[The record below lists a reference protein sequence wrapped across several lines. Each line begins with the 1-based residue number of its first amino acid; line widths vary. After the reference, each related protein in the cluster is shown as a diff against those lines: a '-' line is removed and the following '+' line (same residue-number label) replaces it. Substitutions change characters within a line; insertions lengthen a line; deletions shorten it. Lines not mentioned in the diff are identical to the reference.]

1 MFAQIKKLLLIST
14 VIFFSSMCLADNPK
28 VSFETSMGN
37 ITLELFAE
45 ESPVTVK
52 NFLQYIDEDFYIDT
66 QFHRVISGFMVQ
78 GGGFTKQM
86 SKKQN
91 HEPIINESANGL
103 SNKRGTIAMA
113 RTQAPDSAT
122 SQFFINLVDNLSLNQ
137 VGNRAGYTVF
147 GEVTEG
153 MDIVDSMAKTKT
165 GMSSGHRDVP
175 IEPILILS
183 AKRL

>member
-1 MFAQIKKLLLIST
+1 MFAQIKKLLLIVT
-14 VIFFSSMCLADNPK
+14 VIIFSPMCLADNPK
-28 VSFETSMGN
+28 VSLETSMGT

-52 NFLQYIDEDFYIDT
+52 NFLRYIDEDFYIDT
-66 QFHRVISGFMVQ
+66 QFHRVMSGFMIQ
-78 GGGFTKQM
+78 GGGFTKKM

-91 HEPIINESANGL
+91 HDSIINESSNGL

-122 SQFFINLVDNLSLNQ
+122 SQFFINLVDNLSLNN

-147 GEVTEG
+147 GKVTEG
-153 MDIVDSMAKTKT
+153 MDIVNAIGKVKT
-165 GMSSGHRDVP
+165 GRHSGLQNVP
-175 IEPILILS
+175 VKPILILS